1 MNAAYKEL
9 FRITLSHYYY
19 TSGQCADIRIK
30 PTLRSRQLIKD
41 YGLLYVETAEGIAV
55 HYPAVAGPSDQ
66 LIPLKPISEAV
77 GFSFMLQSENPYLFN
92 FSELPLDT
100 SPSAIY
106 YFNNLSANVQNGKL
120 LVSADSGS
128 PFVSTLDT
136 IELRPQQFD
145 YRADSGGATTADV
158 EIRDAWDRSLVQETV
173 PVVEGILNYRI
184 NLRRT
189 SPGQFN
195 FLVDGVSKLRFYADD
210 QLIGRKVFG
219 LINIYRDD
227 SVPAAYQFTNPAQQH
242 TVVPKTYRLEIDK
255 RKTFWKYYVAL
266 KYRLKNQTPDE
277 WPTDWPAD
285 WEIVY
290 SPDPAVHI
298 APDAG
303 KIKTLTDGT
312 LAVPFIADTALP
324 LQEAPIKSVQLKKT
338 GHGANASGIRE
349 VDHLP
354 NPSVKTIVPDDSD
367 HKIYSEVF
375 IYV

>member
-1 MNAAYKEL
+1 MDATYKEL
-9 FRITLSHYYY
+9 FRITLSHHYY
-19 TSGQCADIRIK
+19 TSGQCADIRIE
-30 PTLRSRQLIKD
+30 PTPRCRQLLKD
-41 YGLLYVETAEGIAV
+41 YGLLCVGTTQGV
-55 HYPAVAGPSDQ
+55 TVRYPAVAGPSNQ
-66 LIPLKPISEAV
+66 SIPLKPISEAV
-77 GFSFMLQSENPYLFN
+77 GFAFILQSENPYLVN
-92 FSELPLDT
+92 FSELPLNT
-100 SPSAIY
+100 GSSVVY
-106 YFNNLSANVQNGKL
+106 HFNNLTTNIQDEKL
-120 LVSADSGS
+120 LLSADSGS
-128 PFVSTLDT
+128 PFVSALDT
-136 IELRPQQFD
+136 IEWRPQQFD
-145 YRADSGGATTADV
+145 YRADHGAATAAV
-158 EIRDAWDRSLVQETV
+158 EIQDAWDRILVQETV
-173 PVVEGILNYRI
+173 AVVEGVLNYRI
-184 NLRRT
+184 DLRRT

-195 FLVDGVSKLRFYADD
+195 LLVDGVSQLKFYADD
-210 QLIGRKVFG
+210 QLIGRKIFG

-227 SVPAAYQFTNPAQQH
+227 RVPSAYQFTDPAQQH

-277 WPTDWPAD
+277 WPADWPAD

-290 SPDPAVHI
+290 TPDPAVHI
-298 APDAG
+298 EPDAA

-324 LQEAPIKSVQLKKT
+324 LQEAPFKSVQLKKT
-338 GHGANASGIRE
+338 GPGNNASGIRE